1 MARVTLLIG
10 LTNGQEIDC
19 PINSR
24 DEAQQIIEELR
35 RSDDLV
41 NLPGIC
47 FIRASGSSELGA
59 RGVVAVHP
67 NQVVYTQILGVDE

>member
-24 DEAQQIIEELR
+24 DEAQQVIEELR

-47 FIRASGSSELGA
+47 FVRTSGSSELGA